1 MFIKGKNI
9 TIRALETD
17 DVNLLYDWENNQTL
31 WAVSYTQTP
40 FSKFVLEEFVNS
52 IQDIYTTKQ
61 LRLMINSAET
71 KETIGCIDLF
81 EFDPQHVRCGIG
93 IFIHNNFRNKGFALE
108 CIDLIKNY
116 CFTTLYLKQI
126 FVHVNVSNEA
136 SLNLFEKAGFVKSGL
151 KKCWHKN
158 SLSAFEDV
166 CFLQLINEED

>member
-1 MFIKGKNI
+1 MFIKGK
-9 TIRALETD
+9 TISIRSIEPTD
-17 DVNLLYDWENNQTL
+17 VDLLYNWENDQTL
-31 WAVSYTQTP
+31 WKVSYTQTP

-61 LRLMINSAET
+61 LRLMINSIET
-71 KETIGCIDLF
+71 NQTIGCVDLF
-81 EFDPQHVRCGIG
+81 EFEPQHARCGIG
-93 IFIHNNFRNKGFALE
+93 IFVHNDFRNKGYALE
-108 CIDLIKNY
+108 CIELIKNY

-158 SLSAFEDV
+158 NLSTFEDV
-166 CFLQLINEED
+166 WFLQLINDED

>member
-9 TIRALETD
+9 TIRALETN

-61 LRLMINSAET
+61 LRLMINSVET
-71 KETIGCIDLF
+71 IETIGCIDLF
-81 EFDPQHVRCGIG
+81 EFDPQHARCGIG
-93 IFIHNNFRNKGFALE
+93 IFIHNGFRSKGFALE

-158 SLSAFEDV
+158 SLSTFEDV
-166 CFLQLINEED
+166 WFLQLINEED